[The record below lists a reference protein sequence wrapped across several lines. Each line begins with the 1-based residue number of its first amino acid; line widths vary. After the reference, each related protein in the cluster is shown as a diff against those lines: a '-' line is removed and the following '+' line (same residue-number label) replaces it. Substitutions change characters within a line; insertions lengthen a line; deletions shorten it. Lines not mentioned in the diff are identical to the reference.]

1 MPGHALDI
9 AQQYA
14 LAYPPVRGIAKP
26 LEDAPDKRV
35 TLFFW
40 NPKYHPHVPSKNA
53 LICTK
58 ACSFTSSMLISM
70 PRIMTGPANQ
80 FQTHV
85 MLEIRQSFRLIS
97 YWQGLSFERSA
108 PIAAIFMA
116 DAPLIVSGFYCHT
129 TLAL

>member
-14 LAYPPVRGIAKP
+14 LVDPPVRGIAKP
-26 LEDAPDKRV
+26 LEDAPDKLV
-35 TLFFW
+35 TLFFGTR
-40 NPKYHPHVPSKNA
+40 NTTPDVPSKNA

-58 ACSFTSSMLISM
+58 VCSFASSMLITM

-85 MLEIRQSFRLIS
+85 MLEIRQSFRLI
-97 YWQGLSFERSA
+97 
-108 PIAAIFMA
+108 
-116 DAPLIVSGFYCHT
+116 
-129 TLAL
+129 